1 MASPDEPP
9 ASPPPILP
17 PDREE
22 KKQQKKKKKKNIG
35 FSKTL
40 TFSRKPGSSFDVKNK
55 NKSYDEATNDDGGLW
70 LPVADVLSVEE
81 IGNICSKA
89 HHEFRSV
96 KFLEQYLEDA
106 IQEIPCPTAFAPS
119 LEGKCVSCRKTTCI
133 KAHGMRC
140 EFCDAMFCQKCK
152 NEKLIPIS
160 PPLHFSCR
168 AHSYESKTNSCASC
182 GCDHD
187 SHSRECE
194 VCNVSYCVTCKKIK
208 MKKVRVGVLDVRVR
222 NASLTHTHDR

>member
-1 MASPDEPP
+1 
-9 ASPPPILP
+9 
-17 PDREE
+17 
-22 KKQQKKKKKKNIG
+22 
-35 FSKTL
+35 
-40 TFSRKPGSSFDVKNK
+40 
-55 NKSYDEATNDDGGLW
+55 
-70 LPVADVLSVEE
+70 ADVLSVEE

-160 PPLHFSCR
+160 PPLHFPAGLTPMR
-168 AHSYESKTNSCASC
+168 TRRTVVRVVVVIMILTRESVRCVMFRIVHVQEDQDEE
-182 GCDHD
+182 G
-187 SHSRECE
+187 RFGVLGFECE
-194 VCNVSYCVTCKKIK
+194 
-208 MKKVRVGVLDVRVR
+208 MHHL
-222 NASLTHTHDR
+222 LTHMTDEEKNL

>member
-1 MASPDEPP
+1 MTSPDELP
-9 ASPPPILP
+9 ASPPPSLP
-17 PDREE
+17 PPEREE
-22 KKQQKKKKKKNIG
+22 KKENKKKKKKKNIG

-119 LEGKCVSCRKTTCI
+119 LEGKCVSCRKITCI

-160 PPLHFSCR
+160 PPLHFSCK
-168 AHSYESKTNSCASC
+168 AHSFESKTNSCANC

-208 MKKVRVGVLDVRVR
+208 MKKVGQCLSVKRITYSY
-222 NASLTHTHDR
+222 SLN